1 MPNAPAIVTS
11 FIVAFWV
18 CAIAIIAIQNATPV
32 SLTFLFFES
41 ISIPIGLI
49 IAFSTAIGLI
59 VAALFKPVLELGQS
73 KLENRE

>member
-32 SLTFLFFES
+32 SLTFLFFQS

-49 IAFSTAIGLI
+49 IAFSVAIGLI
-59 VAALFKPVLELGQS
+59 VAALFKPVLELGNS
-73 KLENRE
+73 NLDNRE

>member
-32 SLTFLFFES
+32 SLTFLFFQS

-49 IAFSTAIGLI
+49 IAFSVGIGLI
-59 VAALFKPVLELGQS
+59 VAALFKPMLELGNS
-73 KLENRE
+73 DLENRE

>member
-32 SLTFLFFES
+32 SLTFLFFQS

-49 IAFSTAIGLI
+49 IAFSVGVGLI
-59 VAALFKPVLELGQS
+59 VAALFKPVLELGNS
-73 KLENRE
+73 DLENRE

>member
-32 SLTFLFFES
+32 SLTFLFFQS

-49 IAFSTAIGLI
+49 IAFSIAIGLI
-59 VAALFKPVLELGQS
+59 VAALFKPVLELGNS
-73 KLENRE
+73 DLDNRE

>member
-18 CAIAIIAIQNATPV
+18 SAIAIIAIQNATPV

-49 IAFSTAIGLI
+49 IAFSVAIGLI
-59 VAALFKPVLELGQS
+59 IAALFKPILDLGNS
-73 KLENRE
+73 NLENRE